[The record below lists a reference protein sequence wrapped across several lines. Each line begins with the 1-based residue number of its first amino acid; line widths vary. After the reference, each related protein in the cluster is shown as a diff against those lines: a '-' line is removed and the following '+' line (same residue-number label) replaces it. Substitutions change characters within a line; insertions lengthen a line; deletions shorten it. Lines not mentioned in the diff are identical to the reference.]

1 MNSCFFSCFQKYYDD
16 GRRDARQNE
25 ICDDLVLSVQNTNPS
40 PGSKV
45 GVARDHIL
53 FSTDEKNDCFSI
65 KYIPGY
71 IKQYT

>member
-1 MNSCFFSCFQKYYDD
+1 MNSCFFSCFQKYYGE
-16 GRRDARQNE
+16 GRRDARHNE

-45 GVARDHIL
+45 GVAREQIL
-53 FSTDEKNDCFSI
+53 FPTDEKNDCLSI